1 MATTEWESI
10 TLGQNKTIQ
19 DIAAAAAKAS
29 ELLDI
34 NVKLAQGTLKAAG
47 VFLTGMLGPYILL
60 LRTTADTI
68 DDYVK
73 DFRNIGF
80 FILEVC
86 PDGKYLLPKDADGNP
101 ISIVLGGAAVAAQ
114 AATAAAAGQSVQF
127 AEWARDFLLEDDI
140 YLTGAQKANYEV
152 DVGKSKP
159 RLLLDSNES
168 DNKLALFDDR
178 LGLYKMTPSQVIATM
193 IAAMDDEL
201 DLRRPQLSKSAEA
214 GALVMIVGISDLTK
228 NLGQLQGI
236 IKAFLTFFGGEEKK
250 DKSGKVVAAGGVATG
265 VAKLGGLITAALGQA
280 NDPSKNDTTLTV
292 NGVCGIRGTE
302 DDAKKLKDFD
312 LAPYNFGAGGTTP
325 NLFELND
332 FVVGPRVKFGR
343 RCMGYVT
350 EIKSTEADTEVVPA
364 VPPPAAIPATTKES
378 EVYSKQELV
387 IRGLSEMDAIGFRNL
402 STGAKLQKASLT
414 NGVRQFIDQ
423 NSGVA
428 VTEGPYTDYE
438 YLPSL
443 PTSYINPANGVFT
456 ELGEDAFRFSDPL
469 ADGSVLDLPHARRAW
484 TKVIHDPDGDDP
496 WLLKTLKEE
505 NITEEHVYAKSV
517 GPHAQEISFI
527 TNNTVIGDILS
538 PKTPEAPHP
547 NFKASKLEDL
557 IGDFNVFFA
566 SIDALTDSLRK
577 MADDA
582 GKALQDIID
591 YLDAKIAELEEINQ
605 ALQKILALF
614 TIGLPAAGIYTLNIP
629 VAVGGNEYIK
639 AELSGATN
647 APPDDLEFTFG
658 FMLMGEGTA
667 FKTLQKLLVPA
678 K

>member
-1 MATTEWESI
+1 MATTEWESL

-19 DIAAAAAKAS
+19 DIAAAAGKAS

-47 VFLTGMLGPYILL
+47 VFLTGLLGPYILL

-80 FILEVC
+80 FILEVA

-101 ISIVLGGAAVAAQ
+101 ISIVLGGAAVAGM
-114 AATAAAAGQSVQF
+114 AAAAAAAGQSVQF

-140 YLTGAQKANYEV
+140 YLTGAQKANYPVE
-152 DVGKSKP
+152 VGKSKP

-214 GALVMIVGISDLTK
+214 GALVMIVGVSDLTK

-236 IKAFLTFFGGEEKK
+236 FKAFLTFFGGEEKK
-250 DKSGKVVAAGGVATG
+250 DKNGKVIAAGGVATG

-302 DDAKKLKDFD
+302 DDAKKLKA
-312 LAPYNFGAGGTTP
+312 LKIKYNFGAGGTTP

-350 EIKSTEADTEVVPA
+350 EIKSTEADTEFVPA
-364 VPPPAAIPATTKES
+364 APPLFPATTKES

-387 IRGLSEMDAIGFRNL
+387 IRGVSEMDAIGFRNL
-402 STGAKLQKASLT
+402 STGAKLQKVSFDYRVT
-414 NGVRQFIDQ
+414 VSIDQ
-423 NSGVA
+423 NSGV
-428 VTEGPYTDYE
+428 VTKTGPYNDFE
-438 YLPSL
+438 YIANLPRFNEHGE
-443 PTSYINPANGVFT
+443 PFEFGWENT
-456 ELGEDAFRFSDPL
+456 EKLSDGQVLTHPIAIGAF
-469 ADGSVLDLPHARRAW
+469 
-484 TKVIHDPDGDDP
+484 TKVKHNPDSDDP
-496 WLLKTLKEE
+496 FLLELIGDGID
-505 NITEEHVYAKSV
+505 ITEKHVYSEPVAGRESV
-517 GPHAQEISFI
+517 SSF
-527 TNNTVIGDILS
+527 TTKNTVVGDILS
-538 PKTPEAPHP
+538 PKAADAPHP

-566 SIDALTDSLRK
+566 SIDALTDALRK

-582 GKALQDIID
+582 SKSLQDIID
-591 YLDAKIAELEEINQ
+591 YLDAKIKELEEINQ
-605 ALQKILALF
+605 ALQKILKLF
-614 TIGLPAAGIYTLNIP
+614 SVGLPAAGIYTLQIP

-639 AELSGATN
+639 AELQGAAN
-647 APPDDLEFTFG
+647 KPSDELEFTFG
-658 FMLMGEGTA
+658 FMLIGEGIA
-667 FKTLQKLLVPA
+667 FKTLQKLLVP
-678 K
+678 